1 MLKSIKNRIHELWKE
16 VKGRSFSLFESF
28 KNKASDLRDAIVIS
42 EPFYLIT
49 EFFSFIIHT
58 LIKGKNIILFCIL
71 YMTIIGPVCYVG
83 YVAWQ
88 SLFNG
93 SDKKTFTSTAIS
105 ELGTFGDFFGGISNP
120 VIGAVGFIV
129 LTITISMQIKQNR
142 ETIKQNF
149 ESSFFN
155 LLNLQNNI
163 IENLDFEGAT
173 ARASFT
179 EFLKK
184 NENVLYP
191 KYIYKLKMTIKESKA
206 KVFYKDYNI
215 NHNGVFGH
223 YFRNLYR
230 ILKMIH
236 DSNYSE
242 EEKKRHARILRAQL
256 SMDELVILFL
266 NCLPGVC
273 DDGAFSDLLIQYQIL
288 EHLSVKKFPD
298 SQDYQRR
305 FIGLEFIIGG
315 KVRVSYKEV
324 GNYFKK
330 SSHYYY
336 SRVHSGAFGRN
347 SSPDL
352 AVLKNKLIIFHR

>member
-1 MLKSIKNRIHELWKE
+1 MLKSIKNQIRDIYTSISIRVGALYN
-16 VKGRSFSLFESF
+16 SF
-28 KNKASDLRDAIVIS
+28 KEEISYFRDAIALS
-42 EPFYLIT
+42 NPLYTLT
-49 EFFSFIIHT
+49 ELLLFIGQT
-58 LIKGKNIILFCIL
+58 LKKGRNIILFCIL
-71 YMTIIGPVCYVG
+71 YLTIFGPVCYVG
-83 YVAWQ
+83 YIAWQ
-88 SLFNG
+88 SLFKDN
-93 SDKKTFTSTAIS
+93 SKKTFLSSSIG

-129 LTITISMQIKQNR
+129 LTITIAMQIRQNR

-163 IENLDFEGAT
+163 IENLNFEGAT
-173 ARASFT
+173 ARTSFT

-184 NENVLYP
+184 NEKYFFP
-191 KYIYKLKMTIKESKA
+191 KHIYKFNLTIKESKA
-206 KVFYKDYNI
+206 KVFYTQYNI

-256 SMDELVILFL
+256 SMDELAILFL

-273 DDGAFSDLLIQYQIL
+273 DDGAFSNLLIQYQIL

-298 SQDYQRR
+298 TQQYQRK
-305 FIGLEFIIGG
+305 FIGLEYVVGG
-315 KVRVSYKEV
+315 KIRVSYKEV
-324 GNYFKK
+324 GNYLKK
-330 SSHYYY
+330 DSHNYY
-336 SRVHSGAFGRN
+336 SRVNSGAFGRN
-347 SSPDL
+347 SATDL
-352 AVLKNKLIIFHR
+352 VILKNKLKLFNR